1 MAYIWKKEKSR
12 YWQAAFYDEN
22 QKRRNASTG
31 IDKLERNRSKALRI
45 ADEYEAVARKQ
56 KGALQVK
63 ETLAQ
68 LLKETGL
75 SSGEEL
81 LSASVRE
88 YCTRFL
94 EHKKLDVGASSY
106 SSYKKS
112 FENLCDFL
120 NERADSPIE
129 IVTSAMLKNF
139 RAYLIENFAEKTASR
154 KLKAVKAMFAEAHAE
169 GYSLTNPAKRLEVAV
184 KTQNRAQKQTK
195 RPFTLDEIKNII
207 ENASDE
213 WRSMVYFGLYTG
225 QRLGDLATLRWNSLN
240 LKNNL
245 FTIYT
250 SKTGRKID
258 IPFSETLLDHILTLE
273 APDDPEAYVHPTLG
287 ESYSKSGSN
296 ALSNQFSNLLAV
308 AGLRKKV
315 SHKSKGVGREG
326 RRKTEAI
333 GFHNLRVTAVSL
345 LHEAGIPQ
353 ATVQEWVGHDSEDV
367 HRLYIKL
374 GKEASQKASD
384 ALPKV

>member
-1 MAYIWKKEKSR
+1 MAYIWKKPDTR
-12 YWQAAFYDEN
+12 YWQAAWLDADG
-22 QKRRNASTG
+22 KRKNASTG
-31 IDKLERNRSKALRI
+31 IENYERNRSKALRI
-45 ADEYEAVARKQ
+45 ADEYEAVSRGQ
-56 KGALQVK
+56 KGAVQVK

-68 LLKETGL
+68 LLKDTGL
-75 SSGEEL
+75 SADEGL
-81 LSASVRE
+81 LSSTVRE
-88 YCTRFL
+88 YCMRFL
-94 EHKKLDVGASSY
+94 EHKKLEVGASSV

-112 FENLCDFL
+112 FENLCDWL
-120 NERADSPIE
+120 GDKADRPIE
-129 IVTSAMLKNF
+129 IVTPPILKDF
-139 RAYLIENFAEKTASR
+139 RARIIENFAEKTASR

-169 GYSLTNPAKRLEVAV
+169 GYSLTNPANRLEVAV
-184 KTQNRAQKQTK
+184 KTQNKSQKQTK
-195 RPFTLDEIKNII
+195 RPFTLDEIKSII

-225 QRLGDLATLRWNSLN
+225 QRLGDLATLRWSSLN
-240 LKNNL
+240 LKDNL

-250 SKTGRKID
+250 IKTGRKID
-258 IPFSETLLDHILTLE
+258 IPFSETLLGHILTLK
-273 APDDPEAYVHPTLG
+273 APKDPDAFVHPTLG
-287 ESYSKSGSN
+287 ESYTKSGSN
-296 ALSNQFSNLLAV
+296 ALSNQFSDLLAI
-308 AGLRKKV
+308 AGLREKV

-384 ALPKV
+384 ALPKI